1 MDPIAVFVNDARH
14 AQHIL
19 APLLAGER
27 PTHWVLVACAPR
39 LTRHIGRWVSQ
50 GARTQWRE
58 RWAAELFAELE
69 PALKAQRGSRVEKML
84 AKRPLIDVSGRL
96 CARLAGLRLID
107 ARAPRWGQPDEP
119 ITAEQPQ
126 SVGVPQQLA
135 GPLAV
140 TTGLSAVLAL
150 VD

>member
-1 MDPIAVFVNDARH
+1 MDPIAVFVNDARY
-14 AQHIL
+14 AQHL
-19 APLLAGER
+19 LTPLLEGAR

-50 GARTQWRE
+50 GARAQWRE

-69 PALKAQRGSRVEKML
+69 PALKAQRGSRVEKMV
-84 AKRPLIDVSGRL
+84 AKRPLVDVSSRL
-96 CARLAGLRLID
+96 SARLAGIKLVD

-119 ITAEQPQ
+119 IIANQPA
-126 SVGVPQQLA
+126 SGLPQQWA